1 MVEAL
6 LQMKIRGTFGVSNR
20 FWIPEICLV
29 YFLDLFKLLPILMTQ
44 SYRVFAMHLVGTS
57 AFEIVNNAVSVLG
70 FFARFL
76 FPLPLSAQNL
86 ISNSPY
92 CLLYNSYDA
101 SSENL
106 VLDQLENPYT
116 YPFHY
121 SHHLSD

>member
-1 MVEAL
+1 MI
-6 LQMKIRGTFGVSNR
+6 QR
-20 FWIPEICLV
+20 
-29 YFLDLFKLLPILMTQ
+29 YH
-44 SYRVFAMHLVGTS
+44 VFAMYLVGTS
-57 AFEIVNNAVSVLG
+57 AFEIVNNTVSVLG
-70 FFARFL
+70 FFSRFL

-106 VLDQLENPYT
+106 VLDQLENPQT
-116 YPFHY
+116 YIFHY

>member
-1 MVEAL
+1 M
-6 LQMKIRGTFGVSNR
+6 
-20 FWIPEICLV
+20 
-29 YFLDLFKLLPILMTQ
+29 FKLLPILMTQ
-44 SYRVFAMHLVGTS
+44 SYRVFAVHLVGTS
-57 AFEIVNNAVSVLG
+57 AFEVVNNAVSVLG
-70 FFARFL
+70 FFGRFL

-106 VLDQLENPYT
+106 VLDQLENPQT
-116 YPFHY
+116 YLFHY